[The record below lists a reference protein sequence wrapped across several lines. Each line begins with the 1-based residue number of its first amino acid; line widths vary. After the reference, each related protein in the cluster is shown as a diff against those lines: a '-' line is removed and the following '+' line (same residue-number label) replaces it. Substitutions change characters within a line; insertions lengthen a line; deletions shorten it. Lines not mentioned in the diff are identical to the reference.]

1 MAEVKSTL
9 AGVALISVLFVL
21 FWQAYQG
28 IGLEIHYA
36 VDLLVPFVLALV
48 VAFGVS
54 VGYYAVR
61 ARMRT
66 R

>member
-1 MAEVKSTL
+1 MAEVKSTI
-9 AGVALISVLFVL
+9 AGAALIAVLFVA
-21 FWQAYQG
+21 FWQLYQQV
-28 IGLEIHYA
+28 GLEIHYA

-54 VGYYAVR
+54 VAYYAIR